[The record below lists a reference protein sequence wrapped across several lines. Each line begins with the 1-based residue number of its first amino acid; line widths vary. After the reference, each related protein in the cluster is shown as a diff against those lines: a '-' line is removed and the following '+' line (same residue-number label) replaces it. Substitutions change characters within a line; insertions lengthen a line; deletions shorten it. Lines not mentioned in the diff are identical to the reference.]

1 VDCDKKLTD
10 SDELTRDAETTRV
23 NELAMSTPL
32 TAVVQIGIVRL
43 LRSWGVVPS
52 AVTSHSSGEIAA
64 AYTAGALTLR
74 AAMAIGF
81 ARGQCAGS
89 NDPNLTRKGGMV
101 AVGLGAQDVEKYI
114 SRVTS
119 GQVVVVSYY
128 FLVLVPLIHHTVT

>member
-1 VDCDKKLTD
+1 
-10 SDELTRDAETTRV
+10 
-23 NELAMSTPL
+23 MSTPL

-43 LRSWGVVPS
+43 LRSWGVTPS

-89 NDPNLTRKGGMV
+89 NDPSLTRKGGMV

-119 GQVVVVSYY
+119 GQVVVVSHC
-128 FLVLVPLIHHTVT
+128 FLKVLFPVYIATPHLSWSETLNPL